1 MARKDLDPSRIVEAT
16 RELMALEGPSS
27 VSFRSVARSLGCAHT
42 NLYNHFPDL
51 ESLLWA
57 CGDSVLSLMPE
68 AVAIAPRA
76 GGSPRSRL
84 ERFFGKALAFYLDH
98 PGWFQLLW
106 SHPFGGPRPQ
116 SNRDVGDA
124 SIQRVVEIFSHELE
138 HGTDPE
144 PAHAILHVVHAY
156 LHGELAIFFAG
167 RSIYSTRSEL
177 ERNVV
182 VRCAELASLLDEA
195 KMPMRRRARA

>member
-68 AVAIAPRA
+68 AIAIAPRG
-76 GGSPRSRL
+76 GGSSRTRL

-106 SHPFGGPRPQ
+106 SHPFSGPRPQ
-116 SNRDVGDA
+116 SNRDAGDS
-124 SIQRVVEIFSHELE
+124 SIKRVVEIFSRELE
-138 HGTDPE
+138 HCTDPRS
-144 PAHAILHVVHAY
+144 AHAILHVVHAY
-156 LHGELAIFFAG
+156 LHGELAIFFSG
-167 RSIYSTRSEL
+167 RSIYGTRAGL
-177 ERNVV
+177 ERHVV
-182 VRCAELASLLDEA
+182 ARCAELASLLDGV
-195 KMPMRRRARA
+195 KMPIRRRVRA